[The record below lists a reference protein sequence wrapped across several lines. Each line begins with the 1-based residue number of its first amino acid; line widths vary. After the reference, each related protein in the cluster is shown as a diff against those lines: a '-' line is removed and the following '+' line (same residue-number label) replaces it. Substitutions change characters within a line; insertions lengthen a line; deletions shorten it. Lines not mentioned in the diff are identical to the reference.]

1 MTLAKNI
8 DLKSKLELFSN
19 YLHNPQN
26 IDVNIEAIFNF
37 KVNSWFSASLNWML
51 IYDDDITIH
60 SVNGSSGPRTQ
71 FKSVLGL
78 GISYKMM
85 NFKE

>member
-1 MTLAKNI
+1 M
-8 DLKSKLELFSN
+8 
-19 YLHNPQN
+19 
-26 IDVNIEAIFNF
+26 EAIFNF

-51 IYDDDITIH
+51 IYDDDIDIRD
-60 SVNGSSGPRTQ
+60 SKGNIGPRTQ

-85 NFKE
+85 NFKEK